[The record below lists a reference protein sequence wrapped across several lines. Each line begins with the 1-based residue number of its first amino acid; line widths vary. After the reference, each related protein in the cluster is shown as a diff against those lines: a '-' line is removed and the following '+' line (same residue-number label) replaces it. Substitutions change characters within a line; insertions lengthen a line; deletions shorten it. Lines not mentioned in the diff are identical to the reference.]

1 MTTSEAPSQ
10 PESLDLDYDDWEG
23 QFEFVGSSSNNNNSA
38 KCANDD
44 DLNLSV
50 YVPSKQPIL
59 FDEETFLSLQPHDF
73 EHDTDGLPPISGY
86 FIENA
91 LQSTN
96 GDVNADSIKIGKDS
110 LNNKF
115 TAAKYNNNLSVED
128 FNLKNNLICEEYK
141 MKGLK
146 PNSNNNNNNNVM
158 NGNANAADLCDNL
171 TEQVCFHSQIF
182 V

>member
-23 QFEFVGSSSNNNNSA
+23 QFEFVGSSNANST
-38 KCANDD
+38 KCVNDED

-73 EHDTDGLPPISGY
+73 EHDADDLPPISGY

-96 GDVNADSIKIGKDS
+96 DNVNTDSIKISKDS

-115 TAAKYNNNLSVED
+115 TAAKYNNSLSVED

-146 PNSNNNNNNNVM
+146 PTNNNGLNNS
-158 NGNANAADLCDNL
+158 NANAADLCDNL
-171 TEQVCFHSQIF
+171 TEQVGFYKF
-182 V
+182 TLFL

>member
-23 QFEFVGSSSNNNNSA
+23 QFEFVGSSSNNSA

-73 EHDTDGLPPISGY
+73 EQDTDDLPPISGY

-96 GDVNADSIKIGKDS
+96 GDVNTDSIKISKDS

-115 TAAKYNNNLSVED
+115 TAAKYNNLSVED
-128 FNLKNNLICEEYK
+128 FNLKNNLICEEFK

-146 PNSNNNNNNNVM
+146 PNGLN

-171 TEQVCFHSQIF
+171 TEQVCFYF
-182 V
+182 

>member
-23 QFEFVGSSSNNNNSA
+23 QFEFVGSSNNTSA

-73 EHDTDGLPPISGY
+73 EHDTDDLPPISGY

-115 TAAKYNNNLSVED
+115 TAAKYNNLSVED
-128 FNLKNNLICEEYK
+128 FNLKNHLICDEYK

-146 PNSNNNNNNNVM
+146 PSGLN

-171 TEQVCFHSQIF
+171 TEQVCFYTLIKNC
-182 V
+182 